1 MSDGHNPIIDI
12 TDKIKL
18 VFRYPT
24 LLDLTRVENAQSSD
38 GTFKLMNRCIHEIHF
53 GDDVYNR
60 IDISDKEVE
69 EFIDQ
74 LTTDQ
79 FESMTNFFRQRKIT
93 SCSRGDKPKYKY
105 KK

>member
-1 MSDGHNPIIDI
+1 
-12 TDKIKL
+12 
-18 VFRYPT
+18 
-24 LLDLTRVENAQSSD
+24 
-38 GTFKLMNRCIHEIHF
+38 MNRCIHEIHF

-79 FESMTNFFRQRKIT
+79 FEKVTNFFQTMPNLRHKV
-93 SCSRGDKPKYKY
+93 SGDKPKYKC
-105 KK
+105 KNEVLLEGSKVF